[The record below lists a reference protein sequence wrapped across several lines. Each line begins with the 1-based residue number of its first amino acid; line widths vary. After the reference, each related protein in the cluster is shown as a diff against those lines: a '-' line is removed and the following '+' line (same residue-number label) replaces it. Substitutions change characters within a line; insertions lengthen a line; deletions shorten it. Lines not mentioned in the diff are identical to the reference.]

1 VVTAAVG
8 VHADEAVGQEVPVDG
23 STTGQ
28 VFRSGAPVITEAF
41 RYPIPAFT
49 DAGERSAIV
58 MPLRYEGVVR
68 GIIAVARSTDQMPFD
83 DSYLE
88 LVGDFASQAA
98 LALALATISENA
110 RGLSIL
116 ADRERIA
123 HDLHDYVIQRLFAVG
138 LDVQATIARTRSPDV
153 VARLNRTID
162 DLQNTIEDIRATIFE
177 LQPSTTSGGG
187 FRRRIQ
193 DAVADLT
200 ENRDIVT
207 TLHMSG
213 PMIAVGPDL
222 AQQAEAAVVEA
233 VSNAV
238 RHSGATHLNIEVTVA
253 DELRIDIIDDGC
265 GIPTDNQRQSGLA
278 NLRRRAEQAGGMCRF
293 SSPSTGGTVVQWT
306 ASLIDL

>member
-1 VVTAAVG
+1 MQKLADAEQAIVLTPLNADEPPEDIAALVVSAAVG
-8 VHADEAVGQEVPVDG
+8 VHADEVVGQEVPVDG

-28 VFRSGAPVITEAF
+28 VFRSGAPLITEAF

-68 GIIAVARSTDQMPFD
+68 GIIAVARGTDQAPFD
-83 DSYLE
+83 ASYLD

-98 LALALATISENA
+98 LALALATNSENA

-138 LDVQATIARTRSPDV
+138 LDIQGTIARTRSPDI

-162 DLQNTIEDIRATIFE
+162 DLQNTIEDIRNTIFE
-177 LQPSTTSGGG
+177 LQPSTTGGGG

-213 PMIAVGPDL
+213 PMIARRSRPGS
-222 AQQAEAAVVEA
+222 ARRSRRGGSCQQCGKAFRCNPFEH
-233 VSNAV
+233 
-238 RHSGATHLNIEVTVA
+238 RG
-253 DELRIDIIDDGC
+253 DG
-265 GIPTDNQRQSGLA
+265 
-278 NLRRRAEQAGGMCRF
+278 RR
-293 SSPSTGGTVVQWT
+293 
-306 ASLIDL
+306 